1 MDTGYWIENSPK
13 VPDFC
18 GGKGRQV
25 QPSPVKLRCSAKVK
39 LHMDA
44 KLPFG
49 LSVLV
54 EQNISATWSS

>member
-1 MDTGYWIENSPK
+1 MSQISVEE
-13 VPDFC
+13 
-18 GGKGRQV
+18 V
-25 QPSPVKLRCSAKVK
+25 QPCFQLHCSAKVK

-54 EQNISATWSS
+54 EQNISAT